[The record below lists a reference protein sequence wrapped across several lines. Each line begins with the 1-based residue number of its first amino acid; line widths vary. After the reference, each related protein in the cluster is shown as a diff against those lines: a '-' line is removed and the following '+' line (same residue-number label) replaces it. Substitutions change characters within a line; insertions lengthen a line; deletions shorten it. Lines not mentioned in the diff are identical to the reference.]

1 MFECYYVWHVI
12 FAILNESV
20 YIVGI
25 VSEKKKQSTLFK
37 FGFSQTINDRETID
51 NIVANQLKN
60 S

>member
-1 MFECYYVWHVI
+1 M

-25 VSEKKKQSTLFK
+25 VSEKKKKQSTLFK

>member
-1 MFECYYVWHVI
+1 M

-25 VSEKKKQSTLFK
+25 VSEKKTVYAFQVWV
-37 FGFSQTINDRETID
+37 FSNNQWSRTID